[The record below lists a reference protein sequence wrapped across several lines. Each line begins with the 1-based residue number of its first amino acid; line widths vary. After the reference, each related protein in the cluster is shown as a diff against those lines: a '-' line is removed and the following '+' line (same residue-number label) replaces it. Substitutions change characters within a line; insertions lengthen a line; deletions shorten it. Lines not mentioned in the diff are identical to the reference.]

1 MTFSNKIVSQLC
13 LFIFRTEAG
22 IRFIGINLNAIEQKN
37 PFFFSIQQGQ
47 DYEVRTYAA
56 TKYMST
62 TVSGKEWDPCT
73 STGFRRLFNYIQ
85 GTNKSS
91 EFHHRKS
98 VNATLDFVF
107 KKSIFFYGLVKLIRN

>member
-1 MTFSNKIVSQLC
+1 MQL
-13 LFIFRTEAG
+13 
-22 IRFIGINLNAIEQKN
+22 NQKKTD
-37 PFFFSIQQGQ
+37 FFFFPIQQGQ

-62 TVSGKEWDPCT
+62 TVSGKEWDPCM

-91 EFHHRKS
+91 EFHQRKS
-98 VNATLDFVF
+98 VNATLDFVL
-107 KKSIFFYGLVKLIRN
+107 KKKYFFF